1 MHTRQLPFDVAASSL
16 VPGPWKNVI
25 RPLDPALLRLF
36 MPEALVQSYSASR
49 NDGQSAA
56 DFAAN
61 MLRNLDIRYHVN
73 ASDLQRIPASGSAL
87 VVANHPFGLL
97 EGLILVDM
105 LERVRSDYRIV
116 ANSLLSTTPALRQRV
131 FFVNPFEGAT
141 PQENGRSLRSSIEW
155 LQSGGLLVMF
165 PAGEVSH
172 LNWGEAPVADPKW
185 NSASARFARKVGCPT
200 VPLFFNGINSLPFQM
215 LGTIHPRLRTL
226 NLAREL
232 VKKSSR
238 TIQIRVGNAI
248 AAGVLKSYP
257 DAEAATDYLRART
270 YLLLNRPET
279 AITPLP
285 FKPAFKRAKRLKNK
299 SIVTAPPQE
308 ALVREVEALGQTRV
322 LFSGNGFDVMLA
334 SASEIPNVLR
344 EIGRCREQTYREIGE
359 GTGKAIDL
367 DSFDNYYQHMFL
379 WHTADRRVAGAY
391 RLAATDDVLPRH
403 GVNGLYTSTLF
414 HYEPAFFE
422 RIGPAIELGR
432 SFVCLDYQKH
442 YAPLLLLWKGIARF
456 VERRPECAVLFGAVS
471 ISSDYHSLS
480 RTLIVNYLSGHLAN
494 HLSGQVRPRKA
505 FRGHA
510 MLPKHVRQLSRLLS
524 SVDELSSSIQDLE
537 RDGKGLPVLVRQYM
551 KLGGQFLGFN
561 VDPHFS
567 NAIDALVLA
576 DLRTASP
583 AMLDRCMGA
592 AGAKSF
598 RAWYQLPSATSKTL
612 PLQ

>member
-16 VPGPWKNVI
+16 VPGPWKNVV

-61 MLRNLDIRYHVN
+61 MLRNLDIRYQVDD
-73 ASDLQRIPASGSAL
+73 SDLQRIPSSGSAL
-87 VVANHPFGLL
+87 VVANHPFGIL

-105 LERVRSDYRIV
+105 LERVRGDYRIV
-116 ANSLLSTTPALRQRV
+116 ASSLLSTTPALRQRV
-131 FFVNPFEGAT
+131 FFVNPFENAT

-155 LQSGGLLVMF
+155 LNSGGLLVMF
-165 PAGEVSH
+165 PAGEVSY

-185 NSASARFARKVGCPT
+185 NSASARFARKAGCPT
-200 VPLFFNGINSLPFQM
+200 VPLFFNGANSLPFQM
-215 LGTIHPRLRTL
+215 MGTIHPRLRTL

-238 TIQIRVGNAI
+238 TIQVRVGTPV
-248 AAGVLKSYP
+248 AASVLKKYP
-257 DAEAATDYLRART
+257 DAEAATEYLRART
-270 YLLLNRPET
+270 YLLLNRP
-279 AITPLP
+279 ASAAAPVP
-285 FKPAFKRAKRLKNK
+285 FKPAFVRVKNLKNK
-299 SIVTAPPQE
+299 SIVAASAPE
-308 ALVREVEALGQTRV
+308 ALTQEVEALGQSRV
-322 LFSGNGFDVMLA
+322 LVSGNGFDVMLA
-334 SASEIPNVLR
+334 SAREIPNVLR

-359 GTGKAIDL
+359 GTGNAIDL
-367 DSFDNYYQHMFL
+367 DGFDDYYQHMFL

-391 RLAATDDVLPRH
+391 RLAATADVLPQR
-403 GVNGLYTSTLF
+403 GANGLYTSTLF
-414 HYEPAFFE
+414 HYEPGFFE

-471 ISSDYHSLS
+471 ISSDYQSLS

-494 HLSGQVRPRKA
+494 HLAGQVRPRKA

-510 MLPKHVRQLSRLLS
+510 MLPKHVKQLSRLLS
-524 SVDELSSSIQDLE
+524 SVEELSASIQDLE

-561 VDPHFS
+561 VDSHFS
-567 NAIDALVLA
+567 NALDALVLA

-592 AGAKSF
+592 SGAKSF
-598 RAWYQLPSATSKTL
+598 RAWHQLPSATSKEL

>member
-16 VPGPWKNVI
+16 FPAPWKNVI

-61 MLRNLDIRYHVN
+61 MLRNLDIRYHVEP
-73 ASDLQRIPASGSAL
+73 SDLQRIPASGSAL
-87 VVANHPFGLL
+87 VVANHPFGIL

-131 FFVNPFEGAT
+131 FFVNPFDGASA
-141 PQENGRSLRSSIEW
+141 QENGRSLRSSIEW
-155 LQSGGLLVMF
+155 LNAGGLLVMF

-172 LNWGEAPVADPKW
+172 LNWGESPVTDPKW
-185 NSASARFARKVGCPT
+185 NSASARFARKAGCPT
-200 VPLFFNGINSLPFQM
+200 VPLFFNGANSLPFQM

-238 TIQIRVGNAI
+238 TIQVRVGTPI
-248 AAGVLKSYP
+248 AANVLKKYA
-257 DAEAATDYLRART
+257 DADAATEYLRART
-270 YLLLNRPET
+270 YLLLNRP
-279 AITPLP
+279 ASAAVPVP
-285 FKPAFKRAKRLKNK
+285 HKPAFSRVRNK
-299 SIVTAPPQE
+299 SIVAAPTPE
-308 ALVREVEALGQTRV
+308 SLDREVAALGRSRILV
-322 LFSGNGFDVMLA
+322 SGNGFDVILA
-334 SASEIPNVLR
+334 SAREIPNVLR

-359 GTGKAIDL
+359 GTGNAIDL
-367 DSFDNYYQHMFL
+367 DAFDDYYQHMFL

-391 RLAATDDVLPRH
+391 RLATTADVLPKY
-403 GVNGLYTSTLF
+403 GATGLYTSSLF
-414 HYEPAFFE
+414 HYEPGFFE

-471 ISSDYHSLS
+471 ISSDYQSLS

-494 HLSGQVRPRKA
+494 HLAGQVRPRRA

-510 MLPKHVRQLSRLLS
+510 MLPKHVKQLSRLLS
-524 SVDELSSSIQDLE
+524 SVEELSASIQDLE

-561 VDPHFS
+561 VDSHFS

-583 AMLDRCMGA
+583 PMLDRCMGA
-592 AGAKSF
+592 LGAASF
-598 RAWYQLPSATSKTL
+598 RAWHQLPSALSKAL